1 MNEAIGLLETFGLTP
16 AMVAIDSMLKASAA
30 RVLQV
35 ELNDLYGVCVKVA
48 GSVADVQTAIQ
59 NGRQIAAQMQGRPV
73 TTVLTQTT
81 AAAMP
86 GILSQN
92 EFNPLIQQDVV
103 FNSNTSNETPQE
115 KTREGVPNSSAMN
128 QQNSPALGFIETQG
142 FTAVFE
148 AIDTACKAANVQVVG
163 KEKLGGGFVTVV
175 LQGELSDVKAAV
187 AAGKEK
193 VEGLG
198 KMIAA
203 HVIARPTE
211 AVLKLLP
218 RL

>member
-30 RVLQV
+30 RIIQV

-48 GSVADVQTAIQ
+48 GSVADVQTAIR
-59 NGRQIAAQMQGRPV
+59 NGRQVATQMQGRPE
-73 TTVLTQTT
+73 TSVLTQPI

-92 EFNPLIQQDVV
+92 EFNPLIQQDIV
-103 FNSNTSNETPQE
+103 FDSNTVTEPPPGQAP
-115 KTREGVPNSSAMN
+115 EGVPKSSIMN

-175 LQGELSDVKAAV
+175 LQGDLSDVKAAV

-193 VEGLG
+193 VDGLG

-203 HVIARPTE
+203 HVVARPAE

-218 RL
+218 RV